1 MQRDGACESI
11 WQSSTSDYK
20 TRAGYI
26 PMGVQDVVI
35 VGGGITGITTG
46 LLLQQAGKK
55 VVIVEAH
62 NIGFGTTGGTTAHL
76 NTFMDSSYAQIIRN
90 FSLEDARLIAA
101 GARQS
106 IDLIREHI
114 ERFNIS
120 CKFKEV
126 PGFLFSTN
134 EQETRQLQEIV
145 DASRKAGVAVEW
157 VNDSVL
163 PVPYQKLAVFAR
175 QAQFHP
181 LHYLYGIARA
191 FEEAGG
197 VLLQDCR
204 MLHAEDNETVEVVTT
219 KGNLR
224 CRQLIYAT
232 HIPPGV
238 NLLHFRC
245 APYRSYAMAVKLK
258 NEDYPDAVAYDMQDP
273 YHYYRTQEVEGE
285 RYLIVGGEDHKT
297 GHEENTAA
305 CFRRLESHIRN
316 YFEVREISYRWSSQ
330 YFEPADGLPYI
341 GHLPG
346 HPENIFVATGFGG
359 NGMIYGTLSA
369 ILLRDLLVHGKSG
382 LEELLD
388 PNRIKPV
395 AGFANFVRE
404 AADVAGK
411 LVGGLFPQERLPV
424 LADIAP
430 GEARIVDFE
439 GRKMGIYKD
448 ERGRVYAI
456 DPGCTHIK
464 CTVQWNN
471 AEKSW
476 DCPCHGSRFSFTGEV
491 LGGPARKN
499 LAVYDVKVG
508 KVMV

>member
-11 WQSSTSDYK
+11 WQTAAGDFNARSTF
-20 TRAGYI
+20 I

-46 LLLQQAGKK
+46 LLLQQAGKRC
-55 VVIVEAH
+55 VVVEAH
-62 NIGFGTTGGTTAHL
+62 KIGFGTTGGTTAHL
-76 NTFMDSSYAQIIRN
+76 NTFMDSPYDQIIKN
-90 FSLEDARLIAA
+90 FSLEDARLIAT

-106 IDLIREHI
+106 IDLILQHI
-114 ERFNIS
+114 ERYNIH
-120 CKFKEV
+120 CKFKEL

-134 EQETRQLQEIV
+134 EAESKELEDIV
-145 DASRKAGVAVEW
+145 AASKKVGVDVDF

-163 PVPYQKLAVFAR
+163 PVPYQKLAVFER

-181 LHYLYGIARA
+181 LQYLVGIAKA

-204 MLHAEDNETVEVVTT
+204 MLHAHDNDVVEVVTT
-219 KGNLR
+219 KGNIK

-245 APYRSYAMAVKLK
+245 APYRSYALAVKLK
-258 NEDYPDAVAYDMQDP
+258 NDAYPDAVAYDMQNP
-273 YHYYRTQEVEGE
+273 YHYYRTQEVNGE

-297 GHEENTAA
+297 GHEENTDA
-305 CFRRLESHIRN
+305 CFRRLESHVRN
-316 YFEVREISYRWSSQ
+316 YFDVKEVSYRWSSQ
-330 YFEPADGLPYI
+330 YYEPTDGLPYI

-369 ILLRDLLVHGKSG
+369 IMLRDLLVHGKSE

-395 AGFANFVRE
+395 AGFANFVKE
-404 AADVAGK
+404 AADVVGK
-411 LVGGLFPQERLPV
+411 LVGGLFPQEKLPV

-430 GEARIVDFE
+430 GEARIVEFE
-439 GRKMGIYKD
+439 GKKMGIYKD
-448 ERGRVYAI
+448 DKGKVHAI

-464 CTVQWNN
+464 CTVQWNK
-471 AEKSW
+471 AEQSW
-476 DCPCHGSRFSFTGEV
+476 DCPCHGSRFSYTGEV
-491 LGGPARKN
+491 LTGPARKN
-499 LAVYDVKVG
+499 LGVYDIKIG
-508 KVMV
+508 KVVV